1 MLPNYF
7 VYVVDMG
14 GYTPAI
20 LDSLI
25 IRRVPRYIPKDI
37 FWCVGIVRVW
47 HLCNT
52 LGLYDGKMQQI

>member
-25 IRRVPRYIPKDI
+25 IRRVPKAYTKGYILMRKYSPGVT
-37 FWCVGIVRVW
+37 FVQHFGVVRW
-47 HLCNT
+47 KNAA
-52 LGLYDGKMQQI
+52 D